1 MPCVL
6 CIAASPR
13 AGTHSGMHRYTYF
26 SDSNRPASYLL
37 LDACHV
43 TSDGDA
49 TLSNSPPGKGSLK
62 GRHPCQVANVSV
74 GVGNASTIVVTAT
87 ILTHGALTGRSP
99 LGGVW
104 VYLYVEVNLPVAM
117 ESSAAI
123 PDFGLWQ
130 DNVLEPAVRVF
141 CFLVVSHC
149 LRIRIS
155 RYSNVGF
162 E

>member
-1 MPCVL
+1 
-6 CIAASPR
+6 
-13 AGTHSGMHRYTYF
+13 MHRYTYF
-26 SDSNRPASYLL
+26 SDPNHPASYLL

-87 ILTHGALTGRSP
+87 MLTHGALTGRSP

-104 VYLYVEVNLPVAM
+104 VYLYVEVNLPAT
-117 ESSAAI
+117 ESSTAI

-130 DNVLEPAVRVF
+130 DNVLEPAVRFFF
-141 CFLVVSHC
+141 CFCFCLLSHLVASVYFVSH
-149 LRIRIS
+149 S
-155 RYSNVGF
+155 GVGF